1 MVSRDMAPGLLAS
14 EAAGPRYASRALGFF
29 ERVSDVPTLDVL
41 ATRTPE
47 GAPGPAVA
55 TILLINKSVT
65 ATAVARVSLRGS
77 AGAERLVTQTLTGAA
92 VDANTGTELPR
103 VPGLN
108 WAAQREAG
116 PGGRF
121 RRGAP
126 DEVRIVRDERANPGA
141 QSELR
146 VPPHSLMLLRFEGLR
161 RP

>member
-1 MVSRDMAPGLLAS
+1 MLAS
-14 EAAGPRYASRALGFF
+14 
-29 ERVSDVPTLDVL
+29 
-41 ATRTPE
+41 RTPD

-55 TILLINKSVT
+55 TVLLINKSVN
-65 ATAVARVSLRGS
+65 ATAIARVSLKGS
-77 AGAERLVTQTLTGAA
+77 AGADRLVTQTLTGAA

-121 RRGAP
+121 RHGGP
-126 DEVRIVRDERANPGA
+126 DEVRLVREERANPGA
-141 QSELR
+141 QTEVR